1 MLRPYQGDLKNRIYT
16 AWQDTNV
23 RNVMATMAT
32 GGGKSVVIC
41 SIVQDFNA
49 PTAVIAHRS
58 FLVSQLALTLN
69 REGVPHGIIAP
80 KKLVSQIVALEIE
93 THGRS
98 HWNPQAPARVGS
110 AHTLAAREAKDR
122 WYDQVALTVV
132 DEGHHVTQGSIWH
145 RSMELF
151 PRARGLLKTAHGVR
165 ADGMGLGRPSA
176 THPKR
181 DGVVDA
187 LVVGP
192 FGRELIDAGYLCDYE
207 VRVPPSD
214 VDISDV
220 PIGDSGDFSPAKLS
234 AAVHASKTI
243 VGDVVR
249 DYIRFAGGKLGL
261 TFAVDIAAANEI
273 CNAYNAAGV
282 PAAII
287 TDKTPIAQRGTLMR
301 RFTERKL
308 LQLVSVDV
316 LGEGTDVPAV
326 EVVSLARHTA
336 SWQLYCQQV
345 GRSLRPYIADAAMW
359 GRWDTFTDDERLVH
373 IAASPKPKAIIID
386 HVGNFARHYEDRGT
400 PDSPQFYSMERRE
413 KKAGKRKDAIPLRTC
428 LNGGE
433 EDGKT
438 PGIPCFQQYE
448 AFLIECPYCKTPKP
462 APGRRSTPEQ
472 VEGDLLLLDL
482 KALREL
488 RAEVKRVDAE
498 PEFPLNASAGAIAG
512 IRRNHME
519 RQLAQGSL
527 REAIAFYG
535 GARKAEGLADR
546 EIQSM
551 FWREFGVDVM
561 TAQTLGAK
569 DALTLHANIHSK
581 LSAKGYRLV

>member
-69 REGVPHGIIAP
+69 RESVPHGIIAP
-80 KKLVSQIVALEIE
+80 KNLVSQIVALEIE

-98 HWNPQAPARVGS
+98 YWNPQAPARVGS
-110 AHTLAAREAKDR
+110 AHTLAARDAKDR
-122 WYDQVALTVV
+122 WYSQVALTVV

-145 RSMELF
+145 RSMEMF
-151 PRARGLLKTAHGVR
+151 PRARGLLKTAHAIR
-165 ADGMGLGRPSA
+165 ADGLGLGRPSVA
-176 THPKR
+176 HPKR

-192 FGRELIDAGYLCDYE
+192 CGRELIDAGYLCDYE

-243 VGDVVR
+243 VGDIVR

-261 TFAVDIAAANEI
+261 TFAVDVAAANEI

-282 PAAII
+282 PAAVI
-287 TDKTPIAQRGTLMR
+287 TDKTPIAQRGALMR
-301 RFTERKL
+301 QFTARKL

-326 EVVSLARHTA
+326 EVVSLGRHTA

-345 GRSLRPYIADAAMW
+345 GRALRPYISSAAHW
-359 GRWDTFTDDERLVH
+359 GLWDTFTDDQRKVL
-373 IAASPKPKAIIID
+373 IAASPKPIAIIID
-386 HVGNFARHYEDRGT
+386 HVGNFARHYEERGT
-400 PDSPQFYSMERRE
+400 PDSPQFYSLERRE

-438 PGIPCFQQYE
+438 PGIPCYKQYE

-482 KALREL
+482 AALREL
-488 RAEVKRVDAE
+488 RAEIKRVDAE
-498 PEFPLNASAGAIAG
+498 PEIPNNATKGAVAG

-527 REAIAFYG
+527 REAIALWAG
-535 GARKAEGLADR
+535 WQKAEGLPDR
-546 EIQSM
+546 AIQSL
-551 FWREFGVDVM
+551 FFHRYNVDVM
-561 TAQTLGAK
+561 TAQALGAK
-569 DALTLHANIHSK
+569 DAIALHGQIREHMTVAGVK
-581 LSAKGYRLV
+581 QA